1 MGKILETTYHDT
13 VENITSFYSDLV
25 NNSFYTLNDKK
36 PTIVTYYNINK
47 DLSMLDPGSKL
58 SYETLGPDSPIKFN
72 KVEGMLVYG
81 LQKIELN
88 MENEEYGLEAD
99 KISGECYI
107 LPNTIIPLEGDYFV
121 IEHIKSAKWLFIV
134 TDVQVDTL
142 ANGSNAYKISYRLEH
157 HDESMIEENIADNF
171 KLIEK
176 REGTN
181 IIKVVRKE
189 DLDTAKLIDGA
200 DVYLKRLFND
210 LFYNDKVQTFIY
222 MDLYEFRVYDPYMIE
237 FLIRNKILNDGEDSY
252 IYVDHKIPTVKT
264 FSIDY
269 DRTFFRVFE
278 KRNKDKLLS
287 SLHETQLKEIK
298 YYGSIFDSRFESYYE
313 TKYILPPVGYRG
325 KCLDEQLLFDIAEH
339 NLIDENDL
347 MMNQDLPLWRNILV
361 KYFYNEN
368 LTEAEINSIEDIHIG
383 NAIQTFYTVPLL
395 ILVLEY
401 YIELLLSDRDELK
414 GAINEK
420 E

>member
-72 KVEGMLVYG
+72 KVESMLVYG

>member
-72 KVEGMLVYG
+72 KVEDMLIYG

-99 KISGECYI
+99 KIAGECYI

-121 IEHIKSAKWLFIV
+121 IKHIKSAKWLFIV

-157 HDESMIEENIADNF
+157 HDESMIEENIVDNF

-210 LFYNDKVQTFIY
+210 LFYNDKVQTFTY

-414 GAINEK
+414 GAANEK

>member
-1 MGKILETTYHDT
+1 
-13 VENITSFYSDLV
+13 
-25 NNSFYTLNDKK
+25 
-36 PTIVTYYNINK
+36 
-47 DLSMLDPGSKL
+47 
-58 SYETLGPDSPIKFN
+58 
-72 KVEGMLVYG
+72 
-81 LQKIELN
+81 
-88 MENEEYGLEAD
+88 
-99 KISGECYI
+99 
-107 LPNTIIPLEGDYFV
+107 
-121 IEHIKSAKWLFIV
+121 
-134 TDVQVDTL
+134 
-142 ANGSNAYKISYRLEH
+142 
-157 HDESMIEENIADNF
+157 
-171 KLIEK
+171 
-176 REGTN
+176 
-181 IIKVVRKE
+181 
-189 DLDTAKLIDGA
+189 
-200 DVYLKRLFND
+200 
-210 LFYNDKVQTFIY
+210 

-414 GAINEK
+414 GAVNEK

>member
-72 KVEGMLVYG
+72 KVESMLVYG

-414 GAINEK
+414 GVINEK

>member
-1 MGKILETTYHDT
+1 
-13 VENITSFYSDLV
+13 
-25 NNSFYTLNDKK
+25 
-36 PTIVTYYNINK
+36 
-47 DLSMLDPGSKL
+47 MLDPGSKL

-72 KVEGMLVYG
+72 KVESMLVYG